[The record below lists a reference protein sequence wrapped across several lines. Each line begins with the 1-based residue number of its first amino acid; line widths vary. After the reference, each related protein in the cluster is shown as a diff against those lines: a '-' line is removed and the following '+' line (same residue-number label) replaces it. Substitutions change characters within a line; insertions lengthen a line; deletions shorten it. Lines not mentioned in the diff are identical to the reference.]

1 MKKIIIAILAVIL
14 PLTVFGQNGI
24 SGKVTD
30 SNGEPVTGAA
40 VFVRGTTIATVTDYD
55 GSYSISAKEGDNLL
69 ITCIGYED
77 AVLSVGKSAVVNVV
91 LSDNV
96 EMLEGVV
103 VTGYQT
109 LSKERA
115 TGSFD
120 ILNKAQIEK
129 PTSNIASRLIGA
141 APGLA
146 YSQDIYGNPTF
157 LIRGASSFSQSA
169 TPLIV
174 VDGFPMEGSISDL
187 NPNDVESVTVLKD
200 AAAASIWGAKSA
212 NGVIVITTRNAS
224 PTTSDVPVVNVEYSG
239 FYKVSPKLDLDYTL
253 SQASSSEVIDFE
265 ISAFDKG
272 WADYAHPTEDVST
285 RYERSQVYDLL
296 LAAEQ
301 GKMDNATAMSK
312 INALRS
318 YSNRDQL
325 KEYLLQNAATH
336 QDNVNISIATKRSQ
350 TSISL
355 LYQKDNLVNKG
366 DSNTKY
372 NVSVRNRTNIF
383 KWLDLNFNAS
393 YNLANSVNNGY
404 GVFINQNT
412 KYIGLAPYEMLVDDN
427 GDYIRYSG
435 MVNPAYL
442 EKYVDMSQFPYQDWT
457 WNPIEEQENRDL
469 TTRTSTA
476 RFQGGLTFKPL
487 EGLTIDAKV
496 QYEQIMGRTHNYYND
511 KTYEVRNTVNTAA
524 TWFQDTGEVVSNLP
538 SGGFLDQGLTQRDVI
553 TARLQANF
561 NRTFNEKHTV
571 AAVAGVEATDNVFQ
585 KFGYPRT
592 YGYDQNKLSVGT
604 FPHGTGDGTY
614 MNAIWDWNTYEIV
627 GTEMIDPYLVDW
639 LGNSQ
644 VFNYVNTFSSTTDR
658 YFSAFANASYTY
670 DNKYTVSGSV
680 RTDASNLITD
690 DPAYRYAP
698 FWSVGAS
705 WQLGKEDFMQSVSW
719 LDMLNVR
726 TTFGHNGNVDK
737 STTFK
742 PLINPSPSPSVI
754 THENTIG
761 VFPDSNPGGI
771 ASYGNPTLRWERTR
785 TVDLG
790 FDFSMFASRLRGKL
804 DFYNKHS
811 YDLIANV
818 TLPNVMGT
826 SKMALN
832 NGEIS
837 NRGFE
842 FEIGSTIP
850 INRDIVWDG
859 NLMFSY
865 NKNVV
870 RHLEQ
875 KPTNAYAYV
884 YSSNSNP
891 SSGWK
896 EGEDMNT
903 LWCYQYGGLI
913 NNGTEASTDM
923 QPTIEGKDGTRQ
935 VLSKWPTGDADNVSY
950 AMGTKVAPVNM
961 SFSTSLKVYDFDIS
975 MIFTGKFGHKF
986 LRESFNYPNFSYGRG
1001 IPNVKYS
1008 EIINSDSSEMVPMPL
1023 NDNDGGY
1030 DFWDRFYPYMS
1041 YLATDAS
1048 FIRCQEI
1055 NLAYN
1060 LPKSFCNRITAKNFK
1075 VFVQA
1080 NNPFNIF
1087 FNKWNEDPE
1096 FKRGTIRL
1104 QSAYMF
1110 GVKCNF

>member
-1 MKKIIIAILAVIL
+1 MKKTIIAFLAVMFSL
-14 PLTVFGQNGI
+14 SVYGQSTI
-24 SGKVTD
+24 SGKVTGSD
-30 SNGEPVTGAA
+30 GEPVAGAA
-40 VFVRGTTIATVTDYD
+40 VFVRGTDIATITGID
-55 GSYSISAKEGDNLL
+55 GSYSISAKEGDSLL
-69 ITCIGYED
+69 ISCIGFED
-77 AVLSVGKSAVVNVV
+77 AVLTVGKSQILNAVINE
-91 LSDNV
+91 DI
-96 EMLEGVV
+96 EALEGVV

-120 ILNKAQIEK
+120 IVDKAQIEK
-129 PTSNIASRLIGA
+129 PATNIASRLIGS

-174 VDGFPMEGSISDL
+174 VDGFPMEGSINDI

-212 NGVIVITTRNAS
+212 NGVIVITTKNAKAS
-224 PTTSDVPVVNVEYSG
+224 SYDKPLVSVEYSG

-253 SQASSSEVIDFE
+253 SQASTNDVIDFE

-272 WADYAHPTEDVST
+272 WADGSHPTEDVAT

-301 GKMDNATAMSK
+301 GRMSRESAMSQ

-318 YSNRDQL
+318 MNNRSQL
-325 KEYLLQNAATH
+325 YRHLLQNASTH

-372 NVSVRNRTNIF
+372 NVSMRNRTSLF
-383 KWLDLNFNAS
+383 KWLDLNINAY
-393 YNLANSVNNGY
+393 YNAANSVNNGY
-404 GVFINQNT
+404 GIFLTQNARRVSF
-412 KYIGLAPYEMLVDDN
+412 APYEMLVDEN
-427 GDYIRYSG
+427 GDYVRYSG

-442 EKYVDMSQFPYQDWT
+442 AKYVDMSTFPYQDWT
-457 WNPIEEQENRDL
+457 WNPIEEQENRDI
-469 TTRTSTA
+469 TSKTNTA
-476 RFQGGLTFKPL
+476 RFQGGLTIKPMK
-487 EGLTIDAKV
+487 GLSIDAKV
-496 QYEQIMGRTHNYYND
+496 QYEQVMRRTHSYYSD

-524 TWFQDTGEVVSNLP
+524 TWMQDTGEVISNLP
-538 SGGFLDQGLTQRDVI
+538 KGGFLDQSFSQRDVL
-553 TARLQANF
+553 TMRLQANF
-561 NRTFNEKHTV
+561 NRTFSDKHTV
-571 AAVAGVEATDNVFQ
+571 AAVAGVEATDNVLQ
-585 KFGYPRT
+585 NFGYPRT
-592 YGYDQNKLSVGT
+592 YGYDQDKLSVGT

-614 MNAIWDWNTYEIV
+614 MNAIWDWDTYEII
-627 GTEMIDPYLVDW
+627 GTEMIDPYLLDW
-639 LGNSQ
+639 QGYNQ
-644 VFNYVNTFSSTTDR
+644 VFSYVNTFSSYTDR

-670 DNKYTVSGSV
+670 DNKYTVSASV

-705 WQLGKEDFMQSVSW
+705 WQLGREEFMKNVSW

-726 TTFGHNGNVDK
+726 STFGHNGNVDK
-737 STTFK
+737 TTTFK
-742 PLINPSPSPSVI
+742 PLLNPSPSPSVI

-771 ASYGNPTLRWERTR
+771 ASYGNPTLRWERTQ
-785 TVDLG
+785 TFDFG
-790 FDFSMFASRLRGKL
+790 FDFSALSGRIRGKF
-804 DFYNKHS
+804 DIYNKHS

-832 NGEIS
+832 NGEINNS
-837 NRGFE
+837 GFE
-842 FEIGSTIP
+842 IELGSTIP
-850 INRDIVWDG
+850 VNKNIIWDG
-859 NLMFSY
+859 CLMLSY

-870 RHLEQ
+870 KHLEQ

-884 YSSNSNP
+884 YTSNSNP
-891 SSGWK
+891 SSGWV
-896 EGEDMNT
+896 EGKDMNT
-903 LWCYQYGGLI
+903 LWCYQYGGLV
-913 NNGTEASTDM
+913 NNGSETSPDM
-923 QPTIEGKDGTRQ
+923 QPTIIGKDGTHQ
-935 VLSKWPTGDADNVSY
+935 VLSSWPAGDASNISY
-950 AMGTKVAPVNM
+950 DMGTRIAPVNA
-961 SFSTSLKVYDFDIS
+961 SFSTSLTVYDFDIS

-986 LRESFNYPNFSYGRG
+986 LRESFNYPTFSNGRG
-1001 IPNVKYS
+1001 IPNAKYA
-1008 EIINSDSSEMVPMPL
+1008 EIKNCDGANMVPMPL
-1023 NDNDGGY
+1023 NDNDGGF

-1041 YLATDAS
+1041 YLAANAS

-1055 NLAYN
+1055 NLTYN
-1060 LPKSFCNRITAKNFK
+1060 LPKNISSLISANSIK

-1080 NNPFNIF
+1080 NNPFNIY

-1096 FKRGTIRL
+1096 FKRGNIRL